1 MVPETKPVP
10 VIVTVVPPVSGP
22 AFGLTAVTA
31 GTGSYVNL
39 SAALV
44 ADVPPAV
51 VTMMSTV
58 PAGTAGDVAVI
69 DVAELTVTLVAGCPV
84 PNSTVVAP
92 TTKFVPVIVTEV
104 PPATGPALGAMPV
117 TVGTAALA

>member
-1 MVPETKPVP
+1 MVLYAVSSITGTSAVNAMTL
-10 VIVTVVPPVSGP
+10 VICSV
-22 AFGLTAVTA
+22 ACTATD
-31 GTGSYVNL
+31 SHSL
-39 SAALV
+39 IV

-117 TVGTAALA
+117 TVGAAALA